1 MKGKKR
7 KGQRKTLQTN
17 ENTKISMQEV
27 DEEKW
32 ICMQAEAYYRAMKRI
47 EAERDEKP
55 LEAPPNKKI
64 LYQLIYILNFFFWP
78 FKISKKIKLKEGVY
92 NLPIIFAISVIM
104 RIVGFI
110 AWASGLTGMVCSIF
124 KGNFLSNI
132 VIISMYFLLFF
143 IGSMLLVAVQEFEK
157 EEDSNKIYA
166 FAGSFLALASLCVS
180 IVALLNG
187 KI

>member
-17 ENTKISMQEV
+17 ENTKISMQEA

-92 NLPIIFAISVIM
+92 NLPIIFAISVI
-104 RIVGFI
+104 
-110 AWASGLTGMVCSIF
+110 
-124 KGNFLSNI
+124 I

>member
-17 ENTKISMQEV
+17 ENTKISMQEA

-64 LYQLIYILNFFFWP
+64 LYQLIYIVNF
-78 FKISKKIKLKEGVY
+78 ISD
-92 NLPIIFAISVIM
+92 F
-104 RIVGFI
+104 
-110 AWASGLTGMVCSIF
+110 
-124 KGNFLSNI
+124 
-132 VIISMYFLLFF
+132 
-143 IGSMLLVAVQEFEK
+143 
-157 EEDSNKIYA
+157 
-166 FAGSFLALASLCVS
+166 
-180 IVALLNG
+180 
-187 KI
+187 